1 VRIRA
6 IESVFAASVPRQR
19 PPATAVSVLAELKRR
34 NVIRMAGL
42 YLVGAWL
49 VVQVAATLLPVFGA
63 PDWVM
68 KALVGLLAIG
78 FLAALVFSWVYELTA
93 DGLKRDGEVGAG
105 ESIAPQ
111 TARRMDVLLLVG
123 VVAVVAVVAADR
135 LWPPTAQA
143 PIPTLATPAA
153 VPAATTPATA
163 PGTVPAAARGIAVL
177 PFDNLSPDP
186 DNAFFAGGIHE
197 EVLTRLSRI
206 NDLRVISR
214 TSMENIASENLAL
227 PEIGRRL
234 GVSHVLEGS
243 VRRAGN
249 QVRITVQ
256 LIEAA
261 SDKHLWAENYDRP
274 LDDVFAIQSEIALA
288 IADQLEIALNPALQG
303 ALGQRY
309 TNNAQAYDLYL
320 RAIAKR
326 RVWRGAESTRAM
338 IAMLEPAIE
347 LDPNFLQ
354 ARVAL
359 VEAYG
364 RIVWFGADADGAF
377 EAKARAMLADIVRRW
392 PGDIE
397 SRLAQAQFD
406 YTVQRNYAAALEQF
420 KAIEAERPNDALV
433 VSYVGASLKRL
444 DRFAEQLIAARRAVQ
459 LDPEAQTEQSQLVL
473 ALIHNGLADQAIAL
487 AEQNLQRWPELPSSH
502 FHVALAKLHL
512 RGERAPLLLL
522 SNLDLVGAPLGTLAL
537 HAAARFADGDIDG
550 AVATLATT
558 DTTLSSWDANWLL
571 GAQAELLRLAGR
583 EAQARPLALRAFK
596 AARQLIQDERT
607 GPPEFQA
614 TRFAQAAWIAA
625 LADEPEAARA
635 WQAKA
640 LTAPATALESQRQ
653 RALALSRMHRW
664 LGNADTAWE
673 TLKPLAGHP
682 VSLTNNQLRGLK
694 PYYDALYGESA
705 GYRAYMGALEVPP

>member
-1 VRIRA
+1 VNL
-6 IESVFAASVPRQR
+6 
-19 PPATAVSVLAELKRR
+19 LAELQRR

-49 VVQVAATLLPVFGA
+49 IVQVASTVFPAFDLPA
-63 PDWVM
+63 W
-68 KALVGLLAIG
+68 ALRGVILLLAIG
-78 FLAALVFSWVYELTA
+78 FVPALIFSWVFALTP
-93 DGLKRDGEVGAG
+93 DGLKRDDDVEEAQ
-105 ESIAPQ
+105 STAPR
-111 TARRMDVLLLVG
+111 TARRMDRMLLVVMTLALG
-123 VVAVVAVVAADR
+123 YFAVDKFVAAPGR
-135 LWPPTAQA
+135 VAQ
-143 PIPTLATPAA
+143 LATTGIESGKGTAA
-153 VPAATTPATA
+153 DTGA
-163 PGTVPAAARGIAVL
+163 AAARGIAVL

-214 TSMENIASENLAL
+214 TSMENIAREDLPL

-320 RAIAKR
+320 RAIAES
-326 RVWRGAESTRAM
+326 RVQRYSEGFRAM
-338 IAMLEPAIE
+338 VALLEPAIE
-347 LDPNFLQ
+347 LDPDFLQ

-364 RIVWFGADADGAF
+364 RIVWFGADADGSF
-377 EAKARAMLADIVRRW
+377 EAKARALVAEIGRRW
-392 PGDIE
+392 PDTTE
-397 SRLAQAQFD
+397 SRMAQAQFD
-406 YTVQRNYAAALEQF
+406 YTVRRDYAAALAQF
-420 KAIEAERPNDALV
+420 QAIQAERPNDAV
-433 VSYVGASLKRL
+433 VVIFVGASLKRL
-444 DRFAEQLIAARRAVQ
+444 DRFAEHLIAVRRGVL
-459 LDPEAQTEQSQLVL
+459 LDPVSHSAQTELVV
-473 ALIHNGLADQAIAL
+473 ALSSNGLADEAIAL
-487 AEQNLQRWPELPSSH
+487 AEQNLRRWPEFPLSH
-502 FHVALAKLHL
+502 FQVAETKLQL
-512 RGERAPLLLL
+512 RGDRAPLLAL
-522 SNLDLVGAPLGTLAL
+522 SNRDLAGALRAQLML
-537 HAAARFADGDIDG
+537 HAAARFADGDVDG
-550 AVATLATT
+550 AVATL
-558 DTTLSSWDANWLL
+558 DTTGKAFSGWDANFLL
-571 GAQAELLRLAGR
+571 AQQTELLRLAGR
-583 EAQARPLALRAFK
+583 EAQARPLALRAFEV
-596 AARQLIQDERT
+596 ARQMMHDERAVAR
-607 GPPEFQA
+607 EFRVG
-614 TRFAQAAWIAA
+614 RFAQAAWMAA

-653 RALALSRMHRW
+653 RAFTLSRMHRW
-664 LGNADTAWE
+664 LGDPDAAWE
-673 TLKPLAGHP
+673 TLKPVAGHP
-682 VSLTNNQLRGLK
+682 ISMPNGQMRGLK
-694 PYYDALYGESA
+694 PYYDAMYGDAA
-705 GYRAYMGALEVPP
+705 GYRAYIAALEVRP